1 MFKEGLL
8 KTDNKHL
15 AQKFNFTYRYIDD
28 VLALNNT
35 KTSEFNALSHVNLK
49 LKIRQSP
56 VHLFHT
62 QIIVSVLTME
72 SLVLGFMTRGTTST
86 ISHS

>member
-1 MFKEGLL
+1 MFKEGIL
-8 KTDNKHL
+8 KAGNKHL
-15 AQKFNFTYRYIDD
+15 IQKFNFTYRYTDD

-35 KTSEFNALSHVNLK
+35 KTSEFNDLSHMNLK

-56 VHLFHT
+56 VHLSHT
-62 QIIVSVLTME
+62 QIVVSVLTME
-72 SLVLGFMTRGTTST
+72 SLVLGFMTRGTTS